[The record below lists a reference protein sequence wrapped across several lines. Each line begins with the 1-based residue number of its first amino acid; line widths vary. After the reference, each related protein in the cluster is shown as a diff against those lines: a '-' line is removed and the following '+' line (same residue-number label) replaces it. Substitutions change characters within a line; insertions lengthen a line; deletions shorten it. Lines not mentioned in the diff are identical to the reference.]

1 MQVNNLKFTL
11 DPDYPDKIEIGI
23 VEDGVV
29 VEGGQ
34 FDLNAFMDVIVKF
47 YNENY

>member
-1 MQVNNLKFTL
+1 MDLKGIRITF
-11 DPDYPDKIEIGI
+11 DPDYPDKVEIGI

-34 FDLNAFMDVIVKF
+34 FDLDDFLRYIMAF
-47 YNENY
+47 YNANY